1 MPFEQQT
8 LRDLL
13 EERVAVSPSVRI
25 ALAVSIIAGGL
36 CFVAVGTVA
45 FFFVIS
51 TVQPIHKV
59 AAAALAVGVAM
70 LGVAFLWLGVRLAR
84 ACADRHNPL
93 SAVARRRC
101 SLIVGGLAACML
113 AGAYEANSI
122 PYLASAV
129 GMVVLSYWLFPLDRR

>member
-13 EERVAVSPSVRI
+13 EERVSVSPPVRI

-36 CFVAVGTVA
+36 CFVAVGSVA
-45 FFFVIS
+45 FFFVMS
-51 TVQPIHKV
+51 SVQPVHKV
-59 AAAALAVGVAM
+59 AAAALSVAVAM
-70 LGVAFLWLGVRLAR
+70 LGVAFLWLGIRLAR
-84 ACADRHNPL
+84 TRADRHKLL

-122 PYLASAV
+122 LYLASAV
-129 GMVVLSYWLFPLDRR
+129 GMVVFSYWLFPLDRR